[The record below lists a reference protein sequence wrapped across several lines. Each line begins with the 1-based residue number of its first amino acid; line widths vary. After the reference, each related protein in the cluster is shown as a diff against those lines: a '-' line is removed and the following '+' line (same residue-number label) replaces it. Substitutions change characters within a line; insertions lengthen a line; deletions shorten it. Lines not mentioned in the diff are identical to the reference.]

1 MYQSI
6 LNFKDTQIAIK
17 QVKDFFQ
24 KELAAALNLMRVTA
38 PLMVGK
44 IFLVEIGCSSDNKVT
59 NISTITRNI
68 SDY

>member
-24 KELAAALNLMRVTA
+24 KELAAAVLRRVVGHGVVVGFGSNVHLGA
-38 PLMVGK
+38 PLQGV
-44 IFLVEIGCSSDNKVT
+44 
-59 NISTITRNI
+59 
-68 SDY
+68 